1 MIYATLSELRAR
13 YPRIPT
19 EYDAE
24 IERQLRKATD
34 DIDTI
39 LGTTFDIAYSKL
51 KNICIDLAAA
61 AIFSIIYEG
70 NTERLAV
77 WVTDIRE
84 RARTEL
90 QEIREKGYF
99 FSDGQK
105 ILIRQLEF
113 QPLASD
119 EKRYSTMRPF
129 EVWNDI
135 DPAEGIFGAVL

>member
-135 DPAEGIFGAVL
+135 DPAEGVFGAVL

>member
-19 EYDAE
+19 EYDSE
-24 IERQLRKATD
+24 IEQQLRKATD

-39 LGTTFDIAYSKL
+39 LGTTFDTAYSKL

-90 QEIREKGYF
+90 EEIREKGYF

-105 ILIRQLEF
+105 ISIRQLEF
-113 QPLASD
+113 QPLVSD
-119 EKRYSTMRPF
+119 EKRYSSMKPF
-129 EVWNDI
+129 EVWDDI
-135 DPAEGIFGAVL
+135 DPAIGIFGAVL

>member
-19 EYDAE
+19 EYDSE
-24 IERQLRKATD
+24 IERQLKKATD
-34 DIDTI
+34 DIDTT
-39 LGTTFDIAYSKL
+39 LGTTFELAYSKL

-90 QEIREKGYF
+90 EEIREKGYF

-105 ILIRQLEF
+105 ISIRQLEF

-119 EKRYSTMRPF
+119 EKRYSTMKPF

-135 DPAEGIFGAVL
+135 DPAIGIWSVAV